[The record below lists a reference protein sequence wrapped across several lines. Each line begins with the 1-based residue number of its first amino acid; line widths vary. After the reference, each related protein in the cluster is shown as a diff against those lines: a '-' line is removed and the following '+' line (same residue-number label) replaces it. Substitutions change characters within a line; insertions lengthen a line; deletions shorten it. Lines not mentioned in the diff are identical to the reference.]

1 MQCTI
6 YHSYAMVTVRPP
18 SKSADRLMGPFQVV
32 STERNNV
39 TVKDLTADN
48 YHTYDISRL
57 RHFIVAPGIDPRD
70 IAAADLAEEVV
81 RKILKHK
88 GNPKQRK
95 TLQFEVEWEPD
106 GDITWES
113 WETMRKLDILD
124 DYLVKHK
131 PLRYLMTPIN
141 NGKSNKKL

>member
-1 MQCTI
+1 
-6 YHSYAMVTVRPP
+6 
-18 SKSADRLMGPFQVV
+18 MGPFQVV
-32 STERNNV
+32 SRERNNI
-39 TVKDLTADN
+39 TVKDLTSDICS
-48 YHTYDISRL
+48 TYDISRV
-57 RHFIVAPGIDPRD
+57 RHFYVAPGVDPRD
-70 IAAADLAEEVV
+70 VAAADLAEQVV
-81 RKILKHK
+81 RQIISHK
-88 GNPKQRK
+88 GHAKQRK

-141 NGKSNKKL
+141 IGKSNKKL